1 MQPGDR
7 SPAIGPVVVTDLEL
21 SLLEDAHL
29 RLLAEDLGAGSSGP
43 GREAS
48 PDAAAEARLS
58 LVARGLLDERG
69 ELSGTDEATELV
81 TTMLDVRLAADVVL
95 VAERVGAADPVLDSA
110 SGTTGPGGR
119 RLVRLV
125 HVVGSGA
132 CVEDVLPDGAHHLHL
147 LLDRDA
153 VALWVTAATVPPGAA
168 TGTGPP
174 RTVDPARPETIAAG
188 LSGPTALVELS
199 ALVPGRAADPSPGAS
214 VPSAHHL
221 AALGPSGCWVT
232 DVDARRP
239 LPERVVFR
247 PVEPA
252 WVGEWVRT
260 VLDDDP
266 AGSPAVRGTGGEEG
280 TMTG

>member
-29 RLLAEDLGAGSSGP
+29 RLLGEDLTAGSSGTEHQAAP
-43 GREAS
+43 G
-48 PDAAAEARLS
+48 AAAEARLS
-58 LVARGLLDERG
+58 LVARGLLDEHG
-69 ELSGTDEATELV
+69 ELSGTDGATEV
-81 TTMLDVRLAADVVL
+81 VMTMLDVRLAADVVL
-95 VAERVGAADPVLDSA
+95 VAERVVAAGPVLDSA
-110 SGTTGPGGR
+110 SGATGPGGR

-147 LLDRDA
+147 LVDRDA
-153 VALWVTAATVPPGAA
+153 LAPWVTAATVPPDAA
-168 TGTGPP
+168 PGTGPP
-174 RTVDPARPETIAAG
+174 RAVNPTRPETIATE

-199 ALVPGRAADPSPGAS
+199 ALVPDRTADPSPDAS
-214 VPSAHHL
+214 MPSAHHL
-221 AALGPSGCWVT
+221 VALGPAGCWVT
-232 DVDARRP
+232 DVDVRRT

-247 PVEPA
+247 PVDPA

-266 AGSPAVRGTGGEEG
+266 AGSPAVRGPGGEEG